1 MKTPEGF
8 PRRWMI
14 DACAFR
20 CFICIRRLRFPFL
33 LLLVLCTLIPS
44 LQLDST
50 IPLKIN
56 VFTEN
61 SWRCKALWL
70 CIDDPPPIALKIGES
85 LMVSWPEEFT
95 SLIDWSA
102 LVQIN
107 IDDCCLEYVFFVCVM
122 NCCIK
127 DIQSITETREFTL
140 IIIFLAVYTIGVGQ
154 YMNSTARYLIF
165 IHWFFLYLY

>member
-8 PRRWMI
+8 PCRWMI

-20 CFICIRRLRFPFL
+20 CFICIRRLRFPLL

-70 CIDDPPPIALKIGES
+70 PPLCIDDPPPIALKIGES
-85 LMVSWPEEFT
+85 LMARGVYVT
-95 SLIDWSA
+95 YRLK
-102 LVQIN
+102 
-107 IDDCCLEYVFFVCVM
+107 CLGSNKYWRLLPGICFLCVM

-127 DIQSITETREFTL
+127 DIQSITETREFTS
-140 IIIFLAVYTIGVGQ
+140 IIIFLAVYKIGVGQ
-154 YMNSTARYLIF
+154 YMHSTARYLIF